1 MFCPQVGERGQG
13 GMVDGRYRCDPL
25 PPVDTL
31 LSVEPGRSRPDLI
44 KSVIWD
50 AAQAPPPFSGQVPW
64 TFNVIE
70 GIERIA
76 ALGARAMDHARATR
90 PDSSSRPWLDRP
102 GFQIF
107 WNAPVLIVI
116 SGELEDC
123 CRAAQ
128 NLMLSAHARG
138 LGTCWVGSPLLWLR
152 TEEVKAEL
160 QVPAAQTPN
169 VAMCLGYADA
179 VPPTSERDQ
188 PQVIWV
194 S

>member
-1 MFCPQVGERGQG
+1 LENPNKAEEEWWMDVIDAIHSRRSIRSYQST
-13 GMVDGRYRCDPL
+13 
-25 PPVDTL
+25 PVD
-31 LSVEPGRSRPDLI
+31 RDLI
-44 KSVIWD
+44 ESVIWD

-70 GIERIA
+70 GVERIA

-90 PDSSSRPWLDRP
+90 PNSASRPWLDRP

-107 WNAPVLIVI
+107 WNAPVLILV

-152 TEEVKAEL
+152 TEKVKAEL
-160 QVPAAQTPN
+160 QVPPQLTPN
-169 VAMCLGYADA
+169 VAMCLGYANA
-179 VPPTSERDQ
+179 VPPTSERDR
-188 PQVIWV
+188 PPVIWV

>member
-1 MFCPQVGERGQG
+1 MDVIDAIHSRRSIRSYQSN
-13 GMVDGRYRCDPL
+13 
-25 PPVDTL
+25 PVD
-31 LSVEPGRSRPDLI
+31 RDLI
-44 KSVIWD
+44 ESVIWD

-70 GIERIA
+70 GVERIA

-90 PDSSSRPWLDRP
+90 PDSASRLWLDRP

-107 WNAPVLIVI
+107 WNAPVLILI

-160 QVPAAQTPN
+160 QVPAALTPN

-179 VPPTSERDQ
+179 VPPIFGTRPTASYLGLMTR
-188 PQVIWV
+188 
-194 S
+194 

>member
-1 MFCPQVGERGQG
+1 MDVIDAIHSRRSIRSYQSN
-13 GMVDGRYRCDPL
+13 
-25 PPVDTL
+25 PVD
-31 LSVEPGRSRPDLI
+31 RDLI
-44 KSVIWD
+44 ESVIWD

-64 TFNVIE
+64 TFNVI
-70 GIERIA
+70 
-76 ALGARAMDHARATR
+76 GARAMDYARATR
-90 PDSSSRPWLDRP
+90 PDSASRMWLDRP

-107 WNAPVLIVI
+107 WTAPVLILI
-116 SGELEDC
+116 SGELEDG

-160 QVPAAQTPN
+160 QVPAALTSN
-169 VAMCLGYADA
+169 VAMCLGYANA
-179 VPPTSERDQ
+179 VPPTSERDR
-188 PQVIWV
+188 PPVIWI

>member
-1 MFCPQVGERGQG
+1 MDVIDAIHSRRSIRSYQSNL
-13 GMVDGRYRCDPL
+13 VDR
-25 PPVDTL
+25 
-31 LSVEPGRSRPDLI
+31 DLI
-44 KSVIWD
+44 DSVIWD

-70 GIERIA
+70 GVERIA

-90 PDSSSRPWLDRP
+90 PNSSSRPWLDRP

-107 WNAPVLIVI
+107 WNAPVLILI

-160 QVPAAQTPN
+160 QVPAALTPN
-169 VAMCLGYADA
+169 VAMCLGNANA
-179 VPPTSERDQ
+179 VPPISKRDR
-188 PQVIWV
+188 PPVIWV

>member
-1 MFCPQVGERGQG
+1 MDVIDAIHSRRSLRSYQSN
-13 GMVDGRYRCDPL
+13 
-25 PPVDTL
+25 PVD
-31 LSVEPGRSRPDLI
+31 RNLI
-44 KSVIWD
+44 ETVFWD

-70 GIERIA
+70 GVERIA
-76 ALGARAMDHARATR
+76 ALGARAMDHAHATR
-90 PDSSSRPWLDRP
+90 PNSASRPWLDRS

-107 WNAPVLIVI
+107 WSAPVLILI
-116 SGELEDC
+116 SSELEDC

-138 LGTCWVGSPLLWLR
+138 LGTCWVGSPLPWLR

-160 QVPAAQTPN
+160 QIPFVLMPN
-169 VAMCLGYADA
+169 VVMCLGYADA
-179 VPPTSERDQ
+179 DPPASERDR
-188 PQVIWV
+188 PPVIWD

>member
-1 MFCPQVGERGQG
+1 MDVINAIHSRRSIRSYQSKS
-13 GMVDGRYRCDPL
+13 VDR
-25 PPVDTL
+25 
-31 LSVEPGRSRPDLI
+31 DLI
-44 KSVIWD
+44 ESVIWD

-70 GIERIA
+70 GVERIA
-76 ALGARAMDHARATR
+76 ALGARAMDYARATR
-90 PDSSSRPWLDRP
+90 PNSASRMWLDRP

-107 WNAPVLIVI
+107 WNAPVLILI

-128 NLMLSAHARG
+128 NLMLSAHVRG

-160 QVPAAQTPN
+160 QVPAGLTPN
-169 VAMCLGYADA
+169 VAMCLGYANA
-179 VPPTSERDQ
+179 VPPTSERGR
-188 PQVIWV
+188 PPVIWV